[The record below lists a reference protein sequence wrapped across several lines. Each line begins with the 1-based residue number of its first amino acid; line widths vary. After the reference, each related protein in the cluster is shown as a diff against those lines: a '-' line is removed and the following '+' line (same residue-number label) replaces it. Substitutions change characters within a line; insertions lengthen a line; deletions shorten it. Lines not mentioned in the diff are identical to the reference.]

1 MSVMKMA
8 SFAGI
13 LMMCVSSLAT
23 VTYTYE
29 NDNKTYIATVTDDE
43 TDISQAAID
52 VLDANAVTNFVVRG
66 TKRLHVDKG
75 SSFTGDVY
83 LNTSVRLS
91 APNSLGVGPGQ
102 IQVTTNKVTMS
113 GGTVDK
119 AISFKTLGL
128 WGEQTGI
135 GVWGASVGATPY
147 VGIFKKKVTFD
158 GGGLNIYPYVR
169 SRLVFEGGLEGSGC
183 IAFREM
189 AGGTITFT
197 NTPIKLTHN
206 YPASAQKVG
215 TPDSTGFS
223 RHIIF
228 AVAGNSMTRF
238 SHPTYPFSFGEL
250 KTTVDY
256 AFNNTGMY
264 MCFGNDSRW
273 DLCGTTQCVGQIHA
287 EVKTGNPT
295 VVTNSS
301 PKTATLYMG
310 MMYGPNSTVANI
322 RFTGNLSVMFNNNIW
337 NTIVDY
343 PMTATGD
350 LVILGNG
357 SGGADSAILNF
368 TENGSWANATN
379 VVVEGVGKMKI
390 ANPNALGRKANVHLK
405 SNASLEISSGVT
417 VNVRTLT
424 VNGIQQPRGDY
435 MFGSGTLHVSHPCGF
450 QMRIR

>member
-1 MSVMKMA
+1 MNVMKKTV
-8 SFAGI
+8 FAGS
-13 LMMCVSSLAT
+13 LMMCASALAT
-23 VTYTYE
+23 ATYTYE
-29 NDNKTYIATVTDDE
+29 NDNKTYVATVTDDE

-52 VLDANAVTNFVVRG
+52 VLDADTVTNFVVCG

-75 SSFTGDVY
+75 SSFTGDVNV
-83 LNTSVRLS
+83 NTSVRLS

-102 IQVTTNKVTMS
+102 IYVTTNKITMS

-119 AISFKTLGL
+119 AVTFNTLGL
-128 WGEQTGI
+128 WGQQSGI
-135 GVWGASVGATPY
+135 GVWGPYTSV
-147 VGIFKKKVTFD
+147 FKKKVSFD
-158 GGGLNIYPYVR
+158 GGGLNIYPYVN
-169 SRLVFEGGLEGSGC
+169 SKLIFEGGLEGSGC
-183 IAFREM
+183 IAFREL

-197 NTPIKLTHN
+197 NVPVKFTHN
-206 YPASAQKVG
+206 YPASAQNGYG

-228 AVAGNSMTRF
+228 AVAENSMTRF
-238 SHPTYPFSFGEL
+238 SHPTYPFTFGEL

-264 MCFGNDSRW
+264 MCFGHDSKW
-273 DLCGTTQCVGQIHA
+273 DLCGTTQCVGQIQA

-310 MMYGPNSTVANI
+310 MMYGPDSTVANI
-322 RFTGNLSVMFNNNIW
+322 RFAGNLSVMFNKNIW

-350 LVILGNG
+350 LIILGNG
-357 SGGADSAILNF
+357 GGGANSAVLNF

-379 VVVEGVGKMKI
+379 VVVDGVGKIKI
-390 ANPNALGRKANVHLK
+390 ANPNALGKKTHLSLK
-405 SNASLEISSGVT
+405 SNSSLEISSGVT
-417 VNVRTLT
+417 VTVRTLT
-424 VNGIQQPRGDY
+424 VNGVQQPDGDY
-435 MFGSGTLHVSHPCGF
+435 TFGSGTLHVTGVPGLIMC
-450 QMRIR
+450 IK